1 MIDSNKT
8 GAGGEA
14 AAPTG
19 RPRKAWKQ
27 FGWDRGADY
36 KKTYSR
42 LTALLKEC
50 EERDGIHAD
59 SGFAFSCVLLTQLRN
74 GSRVSEAVDAING
87 WLKTRNPSVEV
98 RVRKQKSASSRLM
111 VIPPEVQR
119 YYSYRSRLLGTL
131 TAARL
136 PSIEMWSRRR
146 LGYNT
151 HSLRYAW
158 ITEAARRG
166 ISPQLIAKITGHRTL
181 DMVLSYTQKSGAE
194 DILQKF

>member
-1 MIDSNKT
+1 MLDSNKT
-8 GAGGEA
+8 GSE
-14 AAPTG
+14 PPINHPKKT
-19 RPRKAWKQ
+19 WKQ

-36 KKTYSR
+36 KKTYSK
-42 LTALLKEC
+42 LTVLLKEYA
-50 EERDGIHAD
+50 EKEGIHAD

-74 GSRVSEAVDAING
+74 GSRVSEAVDAMNG
-87 WLKTRNPSVEV
+87 WLRNRNPSVEV
-98 RVRKQKSASSRLM
+98 RVRKQKTASTRLM

-119 YYSYRSRLLGTL
+119 YYSYKSRVLGAL
-131 TAARL
+131 ASAQL
-136 PSIEMWSRRR
+136 PAIEMWSRRR

>member
-1 MIDSNKT
+1 MLDSNKT
-8 GAGGEA
+8 GSE
-14 AAPTG
+14 PPINHPKKT
-19 RPRKAWKQ
+19 WKQ
-27 FGWDRGADY
+27 FGWDKGADY
-36 KKTYSR
+36 KKTYSK
-42 LTALLKEC
+42 LTVLLKEYA
-50 EERDGIHAD
+50 EKEGIHAD

-74 GSRVSEAVDAING
+74 GSRVSEAVEAMNG
-87 WLKTRNPSVEV
+87 WLRNRNPSVEV
-98 RVRKQKSASSRLM
+98 RVRKQKTESTRLM

-119 YYSYRSRLLGTL
+119 YYSYKSRVLGAL
-131 TAARL
+131 ASVQL
-136 PSIEMWSRRR
+136 PAIEMWSRRR

>member
-1 MIDSNKT
+1 MLDSNKT
-8 GAGGEA
+8 ESE
-14 AAPTG
+14 PPINHHKRT
-19 RPRKAWKQ
+19 WKQ

-36 KKTYSR
+36 KKTYSK
-42 LTALLKEC
+42 LTVLLKEC
-50 EERDGIHAD
+50 AEKEGIHAD

-74 GSRVSEAVDAING
+74 GSRVSEAVDAMNG
-87 WLKTRNPSVEV
+87 WLRNRNPSVEV
-98 RVRKQKSASSRLM
+98 RVRKQKTASTRLM

-119 YYSYRSRLLGTL
+119 YYSYKSRLLGAL
-131 TAARL
+131 ASAQL
-136 PSIEMWSRRR
+136 PAIEMWSRRR